1 MTIRM
6 IVLAAAAFTA
16 LSPAIAAANPEKAS
30 VQACVRAFATRL
42 GVAGDAT
49 PAYRLA
55 YRGSLSGNQMDNYI
69 PAEYTYTLEAHDRKT
84 GAAYARALC
93 STNTRGAVTALSVIP
108 VDAKSATWAAGL

>member
-1 MTIRM
+1 MTIRT
-6 IVLAAAAFTA
+6 IILATAAFTA

-30 VQACVRAFATRL
+30 VQACARAFATRL

-55 YRGSLSGNQMDNYI
+55 YRGNFSNSRMDEYI
-69 PAEYTYTLEAHDRKT
+69 PVEYTYTLEAHDRKT

-93 STNTRGAVTALSVIP
+93 STNARGAVTALSVIP
-108 VDAKSATWAAGL
+108 MDAKSATLAAGL